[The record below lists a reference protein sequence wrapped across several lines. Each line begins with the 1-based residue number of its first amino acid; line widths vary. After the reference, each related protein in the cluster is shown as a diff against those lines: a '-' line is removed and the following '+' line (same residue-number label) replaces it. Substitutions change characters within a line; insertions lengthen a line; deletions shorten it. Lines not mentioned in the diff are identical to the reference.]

1 MGVTRS
7 KLRSKERRPEPE
19 AIPGPSFPI
28 VGVGA
33 SAGGLEAVTQLLR
46 SVPGGAKM
54 AFVLVHHLDPEQ
66 PSGLAS
72 ILSRATRM
80 KVVEA
85 KHGVRVERDHVYVI
99 PPNKTLG
106 ISKGTLRLS
115 PRRTAAEPHAPV
127 NYFFRAL
134 AEDLDGTLHVK
145 MANRSFYEFFKV
157 NPADTEDRF
166 IYELG
171 KGQWDIPELRELL
184 EKILPAH
191 TVLADFRFEAKF
203 PIVGRRTMLL
213 NAARLATPENDTDW
227 ILLAMQDVSGG
238 K

>member
-7 KLRSKERRPEPE
+7 KLRSKERRPEPK
-19 AIPGPSFPI
+19 AVPGPSFPI

-134 AEDLDGTLHVK
+134 AEDQGGRAIGIVLSGTGDDGAQGLEAIKAADGVTFAQTEESAKHSG
-145 MANRSFYEFFKV
+145 M
-157 NPADTEDRF
+157 PASA
-166 IYELG
+166 G
-171 KGQWDIPELRELL
+171 
-184 EKILPAH
+184 AH
-191 TVLADFRFEAKF
+191 IAH
-203 PIVGRRTMLL
+203 
-213 NAARLATPENDTDW
+213 
-227 ILLAMQDVSGG
+227 
-238 K
+238 